1 MVFQWISWILALE
14 IGTKNNIFYTPASS
28 PTSSPW
34 FFPWEAGRGIAPPV
48 FQKQRP
54 GDKVAVADPG
64 EGPATPLPP
73 LIFRNEARRAEKCF
87 CEDAPPSMSGPGW
100 SPPPPPLPY
109 LKVWIHHWVVFVR
122 TPPALSMSGPGWSHT
137 HTQNYKNFTLSQLKR
152 LGVNKTS

>member
-100 SPPPPPLPY
+100 SPPPPPHSLIWRSGSTTGLFLWGRPPPS
-109 LKVWIHHWVVFVR
+109 LCQGLDGR
-122 TPPALSMSGPGWSHT
+122 THT
-137 HTQNYKNFTLSQLKR
+137 HKITKTLPCR
-152 LGVNKTS
+152 N